1 MLRLFFPKFI
11 FALVCHHL
19 EHIRIIYEYI
29 WVRSSLFCKWC
40 SICDSTDLAKR
51 TISDNILQNKAYEI
65 TKNLKHGRYQ
75 SGLGG
80 LSIRFLIR

>member
-1 MLRLFFPKFI
+1 M
-11 FALVCHHL
+11 
-19 EHIRIIYEYI
+19 
-29 WVRSSLFCKWC
+29 FCKWC

-65 TKNLKHGRYQ
+65 TKNLKHDGYQ

-80 LSIRFLIR
+80 IVYTFFDKIRKRREIMQTNYWKV